1 MRYIKDELEV
11 FIDPSSRIKSK
22 KGVFIEAPARISS
35 HVLMSGFIG
44 AYTYVRDGSRLGG
57 AVRSI
62 GRYCSIAPGV
72 TIGDG
77 QHHVDWLTT
86 HPFVGGAEYR
96 LPEQSPALSRPKAN
110 WTVIGNDVWIGANAI
125 VMRGA
130 VIGDG
135 AVIGA
140 GAVVTRDV
148 PAYAIVVGVPAR
160 ILRYRFPPVVI
171 QRLLKLRWW
180 QYTAKLLA
188 GVPFHDV
195 EAAIDEIE
203 KRRRQG
209 LLQEIDHP
217 ILRVG
222 KENEIWW
229 VKKPENIEKA
239 GRIYRASLEK
249 TRASAP
255 EVAETK
261 QPEMHKIMKFL
272 EKLSSLRDRY
282 RSSSLKGKL
291 RP

>member
-1 MRYIKDELEV
+1 MRYNKDEFEI

-22 KGVFIEAPARISS
+22 KGVFIEAPAWVSA
-35 HVLMSGFIG
+35 HVLMNGFIG
-44 AYTYVRDGSRLGG
+44 AHTYVRDGSRLGG

-72 TIGDG
+72 ILGDG

-86 HPFVGGAEYR
+86 HPFVESPQYR
-96 LPEQSPALSRPKAN
+96 LHEQSPIFSKLAASRS
-110 WTVIGNDVWIGANAI
+110 VIGNDVWIGANAI
-125 VMRGA
+125 VMRGV

-160 ILRYRFPPVVI
+160 ILRYRFPPEIVR
-171 QRLLKLRWW
+171 RLLKLRWW
-180 QYTAKLLA
+180 QYTAKSLI

-195 EAAIDEIE
+195 EAAIAEIE

-209 LLQEIDHP
+209 LLEKIDHP
-217 ILRVG
+217 ILRAG

-229 VKKPENIEKA
+229 VRKQENIEKA
-239 GRIYRASLEK
+239 RRIYRSSLEVTRLFLPVSVESK
-249 TRASAP
+249 EFKIHHLMKFIKKALSLVDRSRAS
-255 EVAETK
+255 
-261 QPEMHKIMKFL
+261 
-272 EKLSSLRDRY
+272 SSKEESRW
-282 RSSSLKGKL
+282 
-291 RP
+291 